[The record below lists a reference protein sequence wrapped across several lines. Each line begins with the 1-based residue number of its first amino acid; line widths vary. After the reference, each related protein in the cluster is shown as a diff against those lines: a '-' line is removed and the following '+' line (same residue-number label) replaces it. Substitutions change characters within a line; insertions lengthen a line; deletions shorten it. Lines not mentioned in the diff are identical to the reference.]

1 MSDNQG
7 KLYSPWKICHHNLL
21 CAYICRSCSFC
32 NRPLT
37 AAVRHSIWTQS
48 KITLGNR
55 LDWTAAK
62 YKLLI
67 DKKERVGRGQIQ
79 NTGSITPKDLPPKEV
94 II

>member
-1 MSDNQG
+1 M
-7 KLYSPWKICHHNLL
+7 
-21 CAYICRSCSFC
+21 
-32 NRPLT
+32 
-37 AAVRHSIWTQS
+37 WTQS